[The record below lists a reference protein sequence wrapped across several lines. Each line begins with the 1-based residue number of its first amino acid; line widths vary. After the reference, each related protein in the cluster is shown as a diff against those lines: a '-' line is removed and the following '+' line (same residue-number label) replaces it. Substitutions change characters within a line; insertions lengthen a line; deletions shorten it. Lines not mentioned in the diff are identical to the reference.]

1 MASAKVVGIHGVKAP
16 QGAAGVPLPKE
27 LVKIRD
33 IGKEQIRAALI
44 ELFNNA
50 DDALFAMADK
60 AESNNDQSLYF
71 EAMRE
76 LRLQK
81 KQIVLSTLSAAVKS
95 FQHPS
100 KKEADPKVSEDA
112 PSIDSLSL
120 VDDESLEFDVAI
132 EGMVQRVRSGSS
144 EDLSAL
150 KARMKVL
157 WNTSECED
165 RNIPLAP
172 EALCEGFVDACK
184 SLEANIRVKLTLFKL
199 FERYV
204 LVALPKLYVDVN
216 QSLINDGVLPEFKV
230 RQTNRSVQQS
240 SVPSSNGT
248 AFSANS
254 SIGSGV
260 EAPEYADAGN
270 SGVNLDALRQLLHP
284 QGQPIQGNTPVS
296 GLHASSSSASAAPV
310 ISQNE
315 LVAILSRAQSL
326 SLEQAGSF
334 VGENQAI
341 DFAAL
346 LRDQSAGAVG
356 KAYESLDADMINL
369 VSMLFEFILEDRQLQ
384 PEMKAII
391 SRLQIPILK
400 VALIDDSFF
409 NKGGHPA
416 RKLLNEIASSA
427 IGWNAPREGRRDRFK
442 EKLEGIVEQII
453 NGFEQDVSMF
463 DGLLSDFESFV
474 DSERKRGLLVE
485 QRTRDSERGK
495 AAANDAR
502 QAAQDVINEAIEGKS
517 VPDLGVEL
525 LRDAWSKVLVFK
537 LLREG
542 EQSEAWNGAKAIV
555 NELVW
560 SLCPD
565 PSEQDARAKLLK
577 MIPSLVKRVRLG
589 FDEVALDDTLA
600 KRLLSGLEDQHVLS
614 LQALQQQIDLSEI
627 APVGE
632 VDQQE
637 ASELLQDD
645 FSEQSDEVS
654 DLVRS
659 TLELE
664 DDFKQLQEACEQAN
678 EKRAA
683 IEAENEKLPKKQESI
698 VLVDQQAET
707 RAPELAPDNPFV
719 QQVERFVVGCWFE
732 FGGGDN
738 KERCKLAAIIK
749 STGKHIFVNRAGVK
763 VHEKYKDELAKDLCE
778 GQLVALN
785 DGLLFDRALESIIT
799 NLRS

>member
-16 QGAAGVPLPKE
+16 RGAAGVPLPKE

-240 SVPSSNGT
+240 SVPSSNGK

-326 SLEQAGSF
+326 NLEQAGSF

-346 LRDQSAGAVG
+346 LKDQSAGAVG

-427 IGWNAPREGRRDRFK
+427 IGWNAPREGRRDRF
-442 EKLEGIVEQII
+442 
-453 NGFEQDVSMF
+453 
-463 DGLLSDFESFV
+463 
-474 DSERKRGLLVE
+474 
-485 QRTRDSERGK
+485 
-495 AAANDAR
+495 
-502 QAAQDVINEAIEGKS
+502 
-517 VPDLGVEL
+517 
-525 LRDAWSKVLVFK
+525 
-537 LLREG
+537 
-542 EQSEAWNGAKAIV
+542 
-555 NELVW
+555 
-560 SLCPD
+560 
-565 PSEQDARAKLLK
+565 
-577 MIPSLVKRVRLG
+577 
-589 FDEVALDDTLA
+589 
-600 KRLLSGLEDQHVLS
+600 
-614 LQALQQQIDLSEI
+614 
-627 APVGE
+627 
-632 VDQQE
+632 
-637 ASELLQDD
+637 
-645 FSEQSDEVS
+645 
-654 DLVRS
+654 
-659 TLELE
+659 
-664 DDFKQLQEACEQAN
+664 
-678 EKRAA
+678 
-683 IEAENEKLPKKQESI
+683 
-698 VLVDQQAET
+698 
-707 RAPELAPDNPFV
+707 
-719 QQVERFVVGCWFE
+719 
-732 FGGGDN
+732 
-738 KERCKLAAIIK
+738 
-749 STGKHIFVNRAGVK
+749 
-763 VHEKYKDELAKDLCE
+763 
-778 GQLVALN
+778 
-785 DGLLFDRALESIIT
+785 
-799 NLRS
+799 